1 MPISLPTGYYGYG
14 MQLLLIRHG
23 IAAQRDDARFA
34 DDAARP
40 LTPRGIRRVR
50 RIAATLNRL
59 QIRIDEIWTSPLLR
73 AEQTAE
79 LLAAAQKPALRPQ
92 RVEALSPYGD
102 FEAVVQA
109 LRNGGNLPSRALVG
123 HEPYLGRFTSYLLS
137 GTSAVAITYKKGG
150 VACVEIDQ
158 FDHPLRG
165 RLEWL
170 MTPRQLRSIKKT
182 RKLLS

>member
-1 MPISLPTGYYGYG
+1 

-23 IAAQRDDARFA
+23 IAAPQDDAHFP

-50 RIAATLNRL
+50 RIAVALNRL
-59 QIRIDEIWTSPLLR
+59 RIRLDEVWTSPLLR

-79 LLAAAQKPALRPQ
+79 LLAAAQKPALRPR
-92 RVEALSPYGD
+92 RVDALSPYGD
-102 FEAVVQA
+102 FETLVQA
-109 LRNGGNLPSRALVG
+109 LRSGGHPSSLALVG

-137 GTSAVAITYKKGG
+137 GTSAIAITYKKGG
-150 VACVEIDQ
+150 VGCVEIDQ

-170 MTPRQLRSIKKT
+170 MTPRQLLSVKKN
-182 RKLLS
+182 RKPIR